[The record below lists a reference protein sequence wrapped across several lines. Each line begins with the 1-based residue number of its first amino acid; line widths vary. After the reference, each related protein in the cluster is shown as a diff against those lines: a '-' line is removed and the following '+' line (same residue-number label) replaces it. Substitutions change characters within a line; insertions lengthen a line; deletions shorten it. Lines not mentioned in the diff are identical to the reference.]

1 MNRIV
6 RSLLCIPLLFLFVS
20 SLQARES
27 AVIDLT
33 ILHINDTHGQILPYV
48 QKSIDRKRPVGGAE
62 HLAKMIA
69 DERTANPGGTLLLS
83 AGDMFQGTP
92 ISNLF
97 RGKPVIELMNY
108 MKFDA
113 MTVGNHEFDWGLDV
127 LKELSDAAR
136 FPFLSANI
144 VDRHNRAP
152 PWIRPYVMMTK
163 QGLKIATIGIT
174 TPETNALTKPGQIG
188 PYRFLDPEKALPEM
202 IRAVKKEGARFVIL
216 LSHLGLEADI
226 DLARSVEG
234 IHVIVGGHSH
244 TAVKTPVLI
253 GDTIVVQAGCCGH
266 YLGALKLQVD
276 KDTGRILK
284 HTRMRE
290 LRKVLSGPD
299 DPYDEG
305 ARKIVSKYHDQIK
318 EEFSRV
324 VGETAVDLI
333 RRPYHESNI
342 GNLVCDAMKTATGAG
357 IAFQNSGGIR
367 TNIPKGKI
375 TLEQIYTLLPFDN
388 LLISVDLTGEQI
400 LNILEQGA
408 TLEHGILQVSGLR
421 VVINTDKPGGS
432 RVRQVTV
439 GDHPLEPKK
448 LYRVTTNDFLA
459 AGGDK
464 YASFKEGKNAVLGEA
479 LRDGFIKYL
488 REHSP
493 VNPRVEGRIVI
504 RP

>member
-1 MNRIV
+1 M
-6 RSLLCIPLLFLFVS
+6 SLFFLFAP
-20 SLQARES
+20 SLQAEEN

-33 ILHINDTHGQILPYV
+33 ILHINDTHGHSLPYI
-48 QKSIDRKRPVGGAE
+48 QKSIDRKRPVGGAAY
-62 HLAKMIA
+62 LAKMISV
-69 DERTANPGGTLLLS
+69 ERTENPGGTLLLS

-97 RGKPVIELMNY
+97 RGKPVIELMND

-127 LKELSDAAR
+127 LKELSEAAR

-144 VDRHNRAP
+144 DDRHNRAP
-152 PWIRPYVMMTK
+152 PWIKPYVMMTR
-163 QGLKIATIGIT
+163 QGLKIAVIGIT
-174 TPETNALTKPGQIG
+174 TPETNALTKLGRIG
-188 PYRFLDPEKALPEM
+188 PYRFLDPEKVLPER

-216 LSHLGLEADI
+216 LSHQGLEADI
-226 DLARSVEG
+226 DLARSVKG
-234 IHVIVGGHSH
+234 IHVIVGGDSH

-253 GDTIVVQAGCCGH
+253 GKTIVVQAGCCGH
-266 YLGALKLQVD
+266 YLGVLKLEVD
-276 KDTGRILK
+276 TKSGRILK
-284 HTRMRE
+284 HTRKRE

-299 DPYDEG
+299 DSYDEG

-318 EEFSRV
+318 EKFSRV
-324 VGETAVDLI
+324 VGETAVDLV

-342 GNLVCDAMKTATGAG
+342 GNLVCDAMKTATGAA

-367 TNIPKGKI
+367 TNIPKGRI
-375 TLEQIYTLLPFDN
+375 TLEQVHTLLPFDN

-400 LNILEQGA
+400 LKILEQSA

-464 YASFKEGKNAVLGEA
+464 YASFKEGKHAVLGEA

>member
-1 MNRIV
+1 M
-6 RSLLCIPLLFLFVS
+6 SLFFLFAP
-20 SLQARES
+20 SLQAKES

-48 QKSIDRKRPVGGAE
+48 QKSIDRKRPVGGAAY
-62 HLAKMIA
+62 LAKMIS
-69 DERTANPGGTLLLS
+69 DERTENPGGTLLLS

-136 FPFLSANI
+136 FPFLSANT
-144 VDRHNRAP
+144 VDRHNRP
-152 PWIRPYVMMTK
+152 SPWIRPYVMMTK
-163 QGLKIATIGIT
+163 QGLKIAIIGIT
-174 TPETNALTKPGQIG
+174 TPETNALTRPEQIG
-188 PYRFLDPEKALPEM
+188 PYRFMDPKKVLPER
-202 IRAVKKEGARFVIL
+202 IRTVKKEGARFVIL
-216 LSHLGLEADI
+216 LSHQGLEADI

-234 IHVIVGGHSH
+234 IHVIVGGDSH

-253 GDTIVVQAGCCGH
+253 GDTIIVQAGCCGH
-266 YLGALKLQVD
+266 YLGVLKLQVNTE
-276 KDTGRILK
+276 TGRILK
-284 HTRMRE
+284 HTQKRE
-290 LRKVLSGPD
+290 LRKVLSGSD
-299 DPYDEG
+299 NPYDEG

-324 VGETAVDLI
+324 VGETAADLV

-342 GNLVCDAMKTATGAG
+342 GNLLCDAMRAATGAA

-367 TNIPKGKI
+367 TNIPKGRI

-388 LLISVDLTGEQI
+388 LLVSVDLTGEQI
-400 LNILEQGA
+400 LKILEQSA

-421 VVINTDKPGGS
+421 VVVYKDKPGGT
-432 RVRQVTV
+432 RVQQVTV
-439 GDHPLEPKK
+439 GDRPLDPKK
-448 LYRVTTNDFLA
+448 IYRVTTNDFLA
-459 AGGDK
+459 AGGDH
-464 YASFKEGKNAVLGEA
+464 YSTFKEGKNAAFGEA
-479 LRDGFIKYL
+479 IREWFIKYL